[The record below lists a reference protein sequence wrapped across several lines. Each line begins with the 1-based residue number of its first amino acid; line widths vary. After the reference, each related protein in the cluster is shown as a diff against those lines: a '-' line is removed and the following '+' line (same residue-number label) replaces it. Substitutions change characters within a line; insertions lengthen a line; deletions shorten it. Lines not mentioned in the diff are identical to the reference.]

1 MVDLA
6 SRVAV
11 PRYVLVRA
19 LDKESVLL
27 NLETERYFGLDE
39 VGTRM
44 WQLLTTK
51 QSIDGAYREL
61 LNEYDVEADQ
71 LRDNLLELLN
81 GLLANGL
88 VNVLPG
94 DVGTNPAV

>member
-1 MVDLA
+1 MVELG

-11 PRYVLVRA
+11 PRHVLVRT

-44 WQLLTTK
+44 WQVLTT
-51 QSIDGAYREL
+51 SPSVEEAYRRL
-61 LNEYDVEADQ
+61 LDEYDVEGGQ
-71 LRDNLLELLN
+71 LRENLLELLDQLLNN
-81 GLLANGL
+81 GLLH
-88 VNVLPG
+88 VLPG
-94 DVGTNPAV
+94 DTRTNPAI

>member
-1 MVDLA
+1 VVELG

-11 PRYVLVRA
+11 PRHVLVRA

-44 WQLLTTK
+44 WQILTTSP
-51 QSIDGAYREL
+51 SIEEACRRL
-61 LNEYDVEADQ
+61 LDEYDVEDGE
-71 LRDNLLELLN
+71 LRENVLELLDQLLNN
-81 GLLANGL
+81 GLLH
-88 VNVLPG
+88 VLPG
-94 DVGTNPAV
+94 NLGTNPAI

>member
-1 MVDLA
+1 MVELA

-11 PRYVLVRA
+11 PRHVLVRA

-44 WQLLTTK
+44 WQLLTTSP
-51 QSIDGAYREL
+51 SIDEAYRQL
-61 LNEYDVEADQ
+61 LAEYDVGADE
-71 LRDNLLELLN
+71 LRDNLLELLDR
-81 GLLANGL
+81 LLANGL